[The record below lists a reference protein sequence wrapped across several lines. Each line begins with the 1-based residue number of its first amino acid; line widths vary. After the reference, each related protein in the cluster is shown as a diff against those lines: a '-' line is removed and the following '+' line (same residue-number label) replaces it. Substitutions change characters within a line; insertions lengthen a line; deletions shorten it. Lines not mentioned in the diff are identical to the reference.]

1 MEKQTR
7 TLVIATKNE
16 GKLREFKAVL
26 EPLGF
31 SAVPVGDIDAAIAEP
46 EETGMTFAENA
57 ALKAMYY
64 MDKTGYSC
72 LADDSGL
79 IVDVLHGR
87 PGVYSARYAG
97 PQHNDADNNAKL
109 LAELSGVPAE
119 KRTARYACVLVLTRP
134 GRELLTAEG
143 TCEGIILN
151 TPAGDNGFG
160 YDPYFYIPEKGKTMA
175 EMSLAEKNGLSHRGK
190 ALRKLTDL
198 LR

>member
-57 ALKAMYY
+57 ALKATYY

-87 PGVYSARYAG
+87 PGVYSARSTTT
-97 PQHNDADNNAKL
+97 PTITRN
-109 LAELSGVPAE
+109 SSRSFPAYRQ
-119 KRTARYACVLVLTRP
+119 KSVRP
-134 GRELLTAEG
+134 VMPAFLFWQG
-143 TCEGIILN
+143 
-151 TPAGDNGFG
+151 PAGN
-160 YDPYFYIPEKGKTMA
+160 Y
-175 EMSLAEKNGLSHRGK
+175 
-190 ALRKLTDL
+190 
-198 LR
+198 

>member
-57 ALKAMYY
+57 ALKATYY

-119 KRTARYACVLVLTRP
+119 KRTARYACVLVLARP

-198 LR
+198 LQ

>member
-1 MEKQTR
+1 M
-7 TLVIATKNE
+7 
-16 GKLREFKAVL
+16 
-26 EPLGF
+26 
-31 SAVPVGDIDAAIAEP
+31 
-46 EETGMTFAENA
+46 
-57 ALKAMYY
+57 
-64 MDKTGYSC
+64 
-72 LADDSGL
+72 
-79 IVDVLHGR
+79 
-87 PGVYSARYAG
+87 
-97 PQHNDADNNAKL
+97 
-109 LAELSGVPAE
+109 PAE
-119 KRTARYACVLVLTRP
+119 KRTARYACVLVLARP